1 MLKGMQ
7 VVALEEHYWDAE
19 VSRLSPG
26 YETSRVGR
34 QLQELFD
41 FDDIRLAEMDAAGVD
56 VQVLSLGAP
65 SLQRMTGQAAVD
77 LARRAN
83 DRLAENV
90 RRRPDRFAAFCAL
103 PTDAPEAAADELE
116 RCVKDLGFCGAMV
129 HGLSNGEFLDR
140 PRFWPI
146 FARASQLKVPIY
158 LHPAMPDATVSNA
171 YYADYAQAF
180 PMVMRPA
187 WGFTVETATLAIRL
201 ILSGV
206 FETHRDL
213 QFILGHMGETLP
225 YQLWRIDQALARPGQ
240 DAIQFRKLFCEHFH
254 ITTSGHFSTPALHCA
269 MMEIGM
275 DRIMFSIDW
284 PFVKNE
290 PAMDWIRTLQLND
303 VDLAKLLHGN
313 ARRLLSLRT

>member
-1 MLKGMQ
+1 MLRGIK
-7 VVALEEHYWDAE
+7 VIALEEHYWDEE

-41 FDDIRLAEMDAAGVD
+41 FGDIRLKEMDDAGVD
-56 VQVLSLGAP
+56 FQVISHGAP
-65 SLQRMTGQAAVD
+65 SLQRMTGQGAVD
-77 LARRAN
+77 LARRTN
-83 DRLAENV
+83 DRLAEKV
-90 RRRPDRFAAFCAL
+90 RMRPDRFGAFCVL
-103 PTDAPEAAADELE
+103 PTDVPESAADELE
-116 RCVKDLGFCGAMV
+116 RCVKDLRFCGAMV

-146 FARASQLKVPIY
+146 FERASQLQVPIY
-158 LHPAMPDATVSNA
+158 LHPAMPDADVTKA

-206 FETHRDL
+206 FEKHHNL

-240 DAIQFRKLFCEHFH
+240 DSIQFRKLFCEHFH
-254 ITTSGHFSTPALHCA
+254 ITTSGHFSTPALQCA
-269 MMEIGM
+269 MMELGI

-284 PFVKNE
+284 PFVKNQQAIE
-290 PAMDWIRTLQLND
+290 WLKTLQLNEA
-303 VDLAKLLHGN
+303 DLSKLLNGN
-313 ARRLLSLRT
+313 ARRLLSLSP